1 MNLLG
6 KYILIG
12 GIIMIFIGII
22 LIYKDHLP
30 FMKYPGNLPG
40 DVKIEKENFKFYFP
54 VATSILLSLIL
65 TLLLNLAR
73 KFFK

>member
-6 KYILIG
+6 KSILIG
-12 GIIMIFIGII
+12 GIIMIFIGIL

-30 FMKYPGNLPG
+30 FIKYLGNLPG

-54 VATSILLSLIL
+54 VITSVLLSLIL
-65 TLLLNLAR
+65 TLFFNLAR
-73 KFFK
+73 KLFK